1 MGAHET
7 RDANIRSLTILLVGL
22 FLLLLLSL
30 LAMGWMFW
38 YLAGREETSRAPRAA
53 AERDRPPAPR
63 LQVDPATDLEN
74 LRKAEAAVLNSYG
87 WVDRKAG
94 IVRIPIDRAMEVRAE
109 RGLPARS
116 RPEAEQRGG
125 R

>member
-7 RDANIRSLTILLVGL
+7 RDANIRSLAISLVGL
-22 FLLLLLSL
+22 FVLLVLSL
-30 LAMGWMFW
+30 AAMAWMFW
-38 YLAGREETSRAPRAA
+38 HLAAKEASPAPA
-53 AERDRPPAPR
+53 AETAKPPAPR
-63 LQVDPATDLEN
+63 LQVAPATDLEN

-94 IVRIPIDRAMEVRAE
+94 IVRIPIDRAIDVLAE

-116 RPEAEQRGG
+116 QPEAKARGG
-125 R
+125 P

>member
-1 MGAHET
+1 MGAYET
-7 RDANIRSLTILLVGL
+7 RDANIRGLTISLVGL
-22 FLLLLLSL
+22 FLLLLVSL

-38 YLAGREETSRAPRAA
+38 YLAAREESSPAPWAA
-53 AERDRPPAPR
+53 AERDLPPAPR
-63 LQVDPATDLEN
+63 LQADPARDLEN

-94 IVRIPIDRAMEVRAE
+94 IVRIPIERAMEVLAE
-109 RGLPARS
+109 RGLPART